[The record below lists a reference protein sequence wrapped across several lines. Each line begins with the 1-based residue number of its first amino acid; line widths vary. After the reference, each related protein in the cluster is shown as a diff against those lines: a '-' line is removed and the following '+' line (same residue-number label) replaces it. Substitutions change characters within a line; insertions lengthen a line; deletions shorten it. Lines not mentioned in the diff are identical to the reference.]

1 MDVEW
6 KMNSHGLWMLLK
18 WKLKQIMRNC
28 TQTEEDLDHLGNW
41 VNRWQ
46 IQCGIEICKIISLG
60 KRNKSSTDEERSVD
74 YCGKVIEI
82 IKTAHSSREQ
92 CKQVIRLL

>member
-1 MDVEW
+1 
-6 KMNSHGLWMLLK
+6 MLLK

-46 IQCGIEICKIISLG
+46 IQCSIEICKIISLG
-60 KRNKSSTDEERSVD
+60 KRNKSSSTLMRKEVL
-74 YCGKVIEI
+74 I
-82 IKTAHSSREQ
+82 IVEKSL
-92 CKQVIRLL
+92 K